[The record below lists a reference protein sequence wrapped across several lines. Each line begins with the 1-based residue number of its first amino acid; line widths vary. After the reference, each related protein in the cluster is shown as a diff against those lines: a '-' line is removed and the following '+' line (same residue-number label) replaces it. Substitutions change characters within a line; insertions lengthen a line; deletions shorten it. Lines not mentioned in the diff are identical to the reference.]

1 MKQTLPR
8 LGCGVCVC
16 VNECMCMC
24 DCVCACRKNYI
35 RRYTFLLANTYIG
48 IVFHVHMCYIQVQG
62 YDKLKFFKEAD
73 IYWTPA
79 TTTSGL
85 YSQLFEYKYRELLR
99 SQIRSEEAETPYA

>member
-1 MKQTLPR
+1 
-8 LGCGVCVC
+8 
-16 VNECMCMC
+16 
-24 DCVCACRKNYI
+24 
-35 RRYTFLLANTYIG
+35 
-48 IVFHVHMCYIQVQG
+48 MCYIQVQG

-99 SQIRSEEAETPYA
+99 SQIRSGETDTPYAQLCNMATWHTDSISLLGRSFHLL